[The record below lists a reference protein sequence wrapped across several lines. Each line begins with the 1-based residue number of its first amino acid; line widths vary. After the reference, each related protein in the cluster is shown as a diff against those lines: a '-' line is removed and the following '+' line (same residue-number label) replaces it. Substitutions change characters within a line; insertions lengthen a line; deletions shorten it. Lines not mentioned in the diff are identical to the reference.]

1 MQQVLQVATAFAF
14 VFIVDEVGFGFGFIW
29 FCWSAPVAAVC
40 YFEILVEWLV
50 CGEMHVATPPFSR
63 PRPLSP
69 CFRNTQLFLH
79 PHRPSGFP
87 PSDTL
92 SRFKPRSSCYSV
104 GDGFAST
111 LSAILHFNGN

>member
-63 PRPLSP
+63 PRPLSH
-69 CFRNTQLFLH
+69 CFQQHTIVFT
-79 PHRPSGFP
+79 P
-87 PSDTL
+87 PPPFWIS
-92 SRFKPRSSCYSV
+92 SFGHFKP
-104 GDGFAST
+104 
-111 LSAILHFNGN
+111 L